1 MPREKYQPSTSP
13 GDFTAISAVTT
24 PRARPS
30 KVDRTLIAKAA
41 LDIVN
46 QEGLGGL
53 TMRRVADSL
62 GAGLA
67 TVYNAVGSK
76 NAILDDMIEL
86 VFAQLPAAD
95 HSPGCEL
102 TSLIDLWSAA
112 HDLLFDN
119 PSIAQL
125 TALKP
130 AGGHGLLALIESTF
144 ELLRGVGVE
153 EQLITVAFETTRS
166 YTLGF
171 TLLRISRS
179 EPAAVDVELRLAEV
193 SDRQPDRYPEIVA
206 LTPAMTGAM
215 NSENFKIGLSH
226 LLQGFL
232 PATNST
238 TTQ

>member
-1 MPREKYQPSTSP
+1 MPREPYQPSTSA
-13 GDFTAISAVTT
+13 GDFTAISAVKT

-30 KVDRTLIAKAA
+30 KVDRTTIAQAA
-41 LDIVN
+41 LTIVN
-46 QEGLGGL
+46 KEGLGGL
-53 TMRRVADSL
+53 TMRRVADNL
-62 GAGLA
+62 GVGLA

-86 VFAQLPAAD
+86 VFTQLPAAD
-95 HSPGCEL
+95 HTPGREL
-102 TSLIDLWSAA
+102 TSLIELWSAA
-112 HDLLFDN
+112 HDLLFNN

-144 ELLRGVGVE
+144 ELFRAVGID
-153 EQLITVAFETTRS
+153 EQLMTAAFETTRS

-179 EPAAVDVELRLAEV
+179 DPAAVDVEKRLAEV
-193 SDRQPDRYPEIVA
+193 SDRQSDRFPEIVA
-206 LTPAMTGAM
+206 HTPAMARAM

-232 PATNST
+232 LPTNST